1 MKPMIIALISFAI
14 IMAIIVIGICSK
26 KYKESFVSTGGREA
40 VITPSNAIHGASLM
54 TDSILNGSYSN
65 LTNQINKTGFGTD
78 GPRAMGVT
86 TGAGFDEAYK
96 NQLNINRIQ
105 DKTGSASGGFQN
117 IADVTEIS
125 RNINST
131 SGNNAKYN
139 LFGRT
144 NQGGVKIRV
153 EPGGVAGVLAE
164 NAYPYR
170 DRPKVLRSGLSEI
183 IEIPAY
189 PIDIGRLTSGD
200 DVGISVGG
208 VKQSAIHR
216 GKSRTPT
223 ALGNMS
229 SAVSRSVE
237 KYSDGYI
244 LKHKDQKMMI
254 SGDGNDSMK
263 RQVLTNVSFDRST

>member
-1 MKPMIIALISFAI
+1 MIIALISFAI

-229 SAVSRSVE
+229 SVVSRSVE